1 MNQSASMKTLSVG
14 IPAYNEEANIG
25 YLIRDILHQ
34 AEEDYIL
41 EKIYV
46 YSDGSTDRTNEIV
59 RSFQNEKIELIVG
72 PGRQGQAVGQNHIV
86 DICES
91 DCLILI
97 NADMQVADYRA
108 FTFLAKPILE
118 GTADLTSSNLQPLPP
133 RTFLEGVLSLS
144 ARLKSILF
152 EQYQDG
158 HNLYTCRGAAR
169 AMSRRFYTSM
179 RFPKSVGED
188 AYSYL
193 SCVAQGFTYRYAKEA
208 IVYYRLPAI
217 LADHRKQSIRF
228 FQGTSNF
235 VNEFGV
241 TFVAEQMRIPLSA
254 ILKGFWRALPE
265 ILRHPIRVT
274 CYLGILL
281 LMRIES
287 FFVKQASDTWMIAG
301 SSKQLR

>member
-118 GTADLTSSNLQPLPP
+118 GIADLTSSNLQPLPP

-169 AMSRRFYTSM
+169 ALSRRFYTSM

-193 SCVAQGFTYRYAKEA
+193 ACVSQGFTYRYAKEA

-217 LADHRKQSIRF
+217 LADHRKQSTRF
-228 FQGTSNF
+228 FNGTSNF

-241 TFVAEQMRIPLSA
+241 TFVAQHMRIPLSV

-287 FFVKQASDTWMIAG
+287 FFVKQASDTWMIAE